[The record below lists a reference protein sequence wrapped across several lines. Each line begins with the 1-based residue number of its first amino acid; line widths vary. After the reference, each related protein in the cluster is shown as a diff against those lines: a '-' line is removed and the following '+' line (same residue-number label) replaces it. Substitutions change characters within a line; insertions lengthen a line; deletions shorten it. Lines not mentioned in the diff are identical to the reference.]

1 MRACHIFV
9 AGFWLAILA
18 PAQPLDTVQAILA
31 KHCQAC
37 HNAKQKVAD
46 LDLSAPRQL
55 PAVWT
60 KVREKLSS
68 GKMPPPGLAAPAKTE
83 TAAVLTWIDSL
94 PNQPRNRKETGPG
107 RVTARRLN
115 RTEYN
120 NTIRDLLGV
129 HARPADD
136 FPVDDSG
143 YGFDNIG
150 DVLTVSPM
158 LMEKYV
164 AAAKEVSR
172 LAVYG
177 AAFPAKPGVLTRL
190 MARRSYDGGG
200 MAGSS
205 DYLPYSMR
213 GALYGSY
220 TFPVDAEYELR
231 FRVMNLRDEE
241 RNAGSDGARVRRPSL
256 ASLSP
261 EDRAA
266 RLRAIEQGLSAGE
279 LKQSLEK
286 ARLAAPP
293 LKLQLTVDGK
303 TELTGVIEGATTYG
317 YDRGEF
323 IARVPL
329 KAGVHA
335 FRASFPELAGM
346 DDPRQHLNP
355 DLRRKVFVDYLDVA
369 GPFHPSTE
377 PPASYRR
384 LFVCGHARG
393 RHQAA
398 CARTVVADLASK
410 AYRRPAAERE
420 VEGLERLVALVREE
434 GDSFEEAI
442 RVALQAVLVSPQF
455 LFRIER
461 DPAPAAAARTV
472 SDHELASRLSY
483 FLWASMPDDE
493 LLRAAEAST
502 LRQPGV
508 LEAQVRRMLAD
519 SRSRSL
525 VDDFAEQWLQLRDLD
540 RRRPAPERFP
550 ALDDE
555 LLDAMRHETHLFAA
569 AIFGEDRGILDF
581 LDAPFTYLNG
591 ILARHY
597 GIPGVTGETF
607 ERVSLDGEQRSGVL
621 TQGAILTV
629 SSYPTRTSPVIRG
642 KWVMENLLGTPPPP
656 PPANVP
662 VLEETKIGVS
672 ASLRQQLEQ
681 HRANPS
687 CAVCHD
693 QMDALGFALE
703 NYDAAGAWRTHDG
716 KFAIDSA
723 GTLPGGRGI
732 AGSKE
737 LKQVLK
743 ERSDLFTF
751 NLSEKLLTYAL
762 GRGLESYDGTV
773 VDDIASQVS
782 ADHHKFSALVLAI
795 AKSKPFQMRSGVG
808 RGEKP

>member
-346 DDPRQHLNP
+346 EILIGNCIRDGINGGHIFESFVKKMHKGSAPNLFFLNP
-355 DLRRKVFVDYLDVA
+355 LNPRTKLLQLFVHLLVAAVQMVDAVDLRRAFGGKSRDDQCR
-369 GPFHPSTE
+369 
-377 PPASYRR
+377 AS
-384 LFVCGHARG
+384 
-393 RHQAA
+393 
-398 CARTVVADLASK
+398 
-410 AYRRPAAERE
+410 
-420 VEGLERLVALVREE
+420 
-434 GDSFEEAI
+434 
-442 RVALQAVLVSPQF
+442 
-455 LFRIER
+455 
-461 DPAPAAAARTV
+461 
-472 SDHELASRLSY
+472 
-483 FLWASMPDDE
+483 
-493 LLRAAEAST
+493 
-502 LRQPGV
+502 
-508 LEAQVRRMLAD
+508 AQV
-519 SRSRSL
+519 
-525 VDDFAEQWLQLRDLD
+525 
-540 RRRPAPERFP
+540 
-550 ALDDE
+550 
-555 LLDAMRHETHLFAA
+555 
-569 AIFGEDRGILDF
+569 
-581 LDAPFTYLNG
+581 
-591 ILARHY
+591 ARHY
-597 GIPGVTGETF
+597 
-607 ERVSLDGEQRSGVL
+607 R
-621 TQGAILTV
+621 
-629 SSYPTRTSPVIRG
+629 
-642 KWVMENLLGTPPPP
+642 
-656 PPANVP
+656 
-662 VLEETKIGVS
+662 
-672 ASLRQQLEQ
+672 
-681 HRANPS
+681 RA
-687 CAVCHD
+687 A
-693 QMDALGFALE
+693 
-703 NYDAAGAWRTHDG
+703 
-716 KFAIDSA
+716 
-723 GTLPGGRGI
+723 
-732 AGSKE
+732 
-737 LKQVLK
+737 
-743 ERSDLFTF
+743 
-751 NLSEKLLTYAL
+751 
-762 GRGLESYDGTV
+762 
-773 VDDIASQVS
+773 
-782 ADHHKFSALVLAI
+782 
-795 AKSKPFQMRSGVG
+795 
-808 RGEKP
+808 